1 MSNLSR
7 NIKFMRHRKGL
18 TQKQLAEAA
27 RIAVGSMS
35 AYEKGTKEP
44 PVGAAYRIACALDI
58 TLDELFTDAVRRCP
72 HCGKLIDEYDEEECP

>member
-35 AYEKGTKEP
+35 AYEKGME
-44 PVGAAYRIACALDI
+44 GATGGRGI
-58 TLDELFTDAVRRCP
+58 P
-72 HCGKLIDEYDEEECP
+72 HRLRPRYYSG